1 MILLIRLQPYLYT
14 PRSKED
20 NSFWQHYCSNLSM
33 KFRRITSIALV
44 SLFASFAGAYF
55 YKTFF
60 NAKPI
65 TQAGPPNNNVYRQVN
80 SSDVQNLETGFIAA
94 SKNSTASVVF
104 IKTESQRYQR
114 TSFWGFNFDPF
125 GRIGKVASTGS
136 GVIVSADGYIITNQ
150 HVVQSADKI
159 EVVLSDSKKT
169 VRATLVGAD
178 PSSDL
183 ALLKIESTGLTPIR
197 FANSDEVQIG
207 QWVLAVGNPFNLNST
222 VTAGIV
228 SAKGRN
234 INIVN
239 NQFPIESFIQ
249 TDAAINP
256 GNSGGALV
264 DLNGDLVGVN
274 TAIAS
279 KTGSYVGY
287 GFAIPSNIVAKTIDD
302 LKNYGEVQRGF
313 LGLDVVDIDGDMSEK
328 LGAKQ
333 GVLVKRVNGVNDET
347 GTRIEAGDVIT
358 AIDGTL
364 IDSKSTFDERLA
376 YLRPGDI
383 AKLTIVRSKNSKQF
397 NITLVNKEGSTKL
410 LTKESLVSDLL
421 GAEFEKLSKLERQ
434 TYRIASGI
442 KVSNITNGKIRQMSI
457 GEGFIFVKVNSKTFD
472 GVANF
477 IDYMETYRGQIRIE
491 GVNASGSSQ
500 YLSFTFR

>member
-1 MILLIRLQPYLYT
+1 
-14 PRSKED
+14 
-20 NSFWQHYCSNLSM
+20 M
-33 KFRRITSIALV
+33 KKQVIVLTIACIT
-44 SLFASFAGAYF
+44 ASFIGAYAF
-55 YKTFF
+55 KTFF
-60 NAKPI
+60 DSEKNTIQYTDNSTPYHRVNNAEM
-65 TQAGPPNNNVYRQVN
+65 QG
-80 SSDVQNLETGFIAA
+80 LETGFITA
-94 SKNSTASVVF
+94 SKSSTPSVVF
-104 IKTESQRYQR
+104 IKTESEQYQ
-114 TSFWGFNFDPF
+114 SSGFWGFGFDPF

-136 GVIVSADGYIITNQ
+136 GVIVTEDGYIITNQ
-150 HVVQSADKI
+150 HVVANADKI

-169 VRATLVGAD
+169 FKATLVGAD

-183 ALLKIESTGLTPIR
+183 ALLKVESNGLSPIR

-207 QWVLAVGNPFNLNST
+207 EWVLAVGNPFNLTST

-264 DLNGDLVGVN
+264 NLNGDLIGVN

-287 GFAIPSNIVAKTIDD
+287 GFAIPSNIVAKTIED

-313 LGLDVVDIDGDMSEK
+313 LGIEVVDIDGEMTEK
-328 LGAKQ
+328 LGGTN
-333 GVLVKRVNGVNDET
+333 GVLIKRIT
-347 GTRIEAGDVIT
+347 GTNKATEGKLEVGDLIIK
-358 AIDGTL
+358 IDGKI
-364 IDSKSTFDERLA
+364 IDSKATFDERIA

-383 AKLTIVRSKNSKQF
+383 AKIELYRETTKKEI
-397 NITLVNKEGSTKL
+397 NIALVNKEGNTKL
-410 LTKESLVSDLL
+410 IKKVSVVSEVL
-421 GAEFEKLSKLERQ
+421 GGEFELISKLERDS
-434 TYRIASGI
+434 YRIPAGI
-442 KVSNITNGKIRQMSI
+442 KVNNITNGKLRQMSI
-457 GEGFIFVKVNSKTFD
+457 PDGFIFVKVNNKSAEDVYDLIQFL
-472 GVANF
+472 
-477 IDYMETYRGQIRIE
+477 ETAKGQIRIE
-491 GVNASGSSQ
+491 GVTSNGTSQ

>member
-1 MILLIRLQPYLYT
+1 MKIRHILVLVFFTLLA
-14 PRSKED
+14 S
-20 NSFWQHYCSNLSM
+20 
-33 KFRRITSIALV
+33 IT
-44 SLFASFAGAYF
+44 GAYVF
-55 YKTFF
+55 KTFF
-60 NAKPI
+60 NNGSVVYV
-65 TQAGPPNNNVYRQVN
+65 QADKTTPYSNVN
-80 SSDVQNLETGFIAA
+80 STDVSNLETGFITA
-94 SKNSTASVVF
+94 SQNSTASVVF

-114 TSFWGFNFDPF
+114 TSFWGFDFDPF

-136 GVIVSADGYIITNQ
+136 GVIVSKDGYIITNE
-150 HVVQSADKI
+150 HVIKSADKI

-169 VRATLVGAD
+169 LQATLVGSD

-183 ALLKIESTGLTPIR
+183 ALLKVESSALTPII
-197 FANSDEVQIG
+197 FTNSDEVQIG

-264 DLNGDLVGVN
+264 DLKGNLVGVN

-287 GFAIPSNIVAKTIDD
+287 GFAIPSNIVAKTIED
-302 LKNYGEVQRGF
+302 LKDYGEVQRGF
-313 LGLDVVDIDGDMSEK
+313 LGVDVVDIDGDISEK
-328 LGAKQ
+328 LGVTK
-333 GVLVKRVNGVNDET
+333 GVLVKRVNGLNDEA
-347 GTRIEAGDVIT
+347 GKKIEAGDVIT
-358 AIDGTL
+358 EIDGKS

-383 AKLTIVRSKNSKQF
+383 AKLSTVRSKNNKDYTV
-397 NITLVNKEGSTKL
+397 TLVNKEGTTKL
-410 LTKESLVSDLL
+410 LKKESQVSELL

-434 TYRIASGI
+434 TYRIDAGI
-442 KVSNITNGKIRQMSI
+442 KVTNITNGKIRQMSI
-457 GEGFIFVKVNSKTFD
+457 GEGFIFVKVNNVSFES
-472 GVANF
+472 VAEL
-477 IDYMETYRGQIRIE
+477 IHYLETYRGQIRIE
-491 GVNASGSSQ
+491 GVNSGGSSQ

>member
-1 MILLIRLQPYLYT
+1 MTY
-14 PRSKED
+14 
-20 NSFWQHYCSNLSM
+20 
-33 KFRRITSIALV
+33 RRIISIAVL

-55 YKTFF
+55 FNTFF
-60 NAKPI
+60 NPTPI
-65 TQAGPPNNNVYRQVN
+65 TIPEPLIGNLYSQVN
-80 SSDVQNLETGFIAA
+80 ASDAQNLETGFIAA

-114 TSFWGFNFDPF
+114 TSFWGFDFDPF

-136 GVIVSADGYIITNQ
+136 GVIVSTDGYIITNQ

-159 EVVLSDSKKT
+159 EVVLSDTKKT

-183 ALLKIESTGLTPIR
+183 ALLKIESTGLSPIR
-197 FANSDEVQIG
+197 FTNSDDVQIG

-302 LKNYGEVQRGF
+302 LKNYGAVQRGF

-328 LGAKQ
+328 LGATQ

-347 GTRIEAGDVIT
+347 ETKIVAGDVIT
-358 AIDGTL
+358 AIDNSP

-383 AKLTIVRSKNSKQF
+383 TTLSIVRSNRPKQF

-410 LTKESLVSDLL
+410 LTKESEVSELL

-434 TYRIASGI
+434 TYRIESGI
-442 KVSNITNGKIRQMSI
+442 KVSNITNGKIRQMNI
-457 GEGFIFVKVNSKTFD
+457 GEGFIFVKVNNKSFGSVTD
-472 GVANF
+472 F
-477 IDYMETYRGQIRIE
+477 IAYLETYRGQVRIE
-491 GVNASGSSQ
+491 GVNANGSTQ

>member
-1 MILLIRLQPYLYT
+1 M
-14 PRSKED
+14 
-20 NSFWQHYCSNLSM
+20 
-33 KFRRITSIALV
+33 
-44 SLFASFAGAYF
+44 
-55 YKTFF
+55 
-60 NAKPI
+60 
-65 TQAGPPNNNVYRQVN
+65 
-80 SSDVQNLETGFIAA
+80 
-94 SKNSTASVVF
+94 
-104 IKTESQRYQR
+104 
-114 TSFWGFNFDPF
+114 
-125 GRIGKVASTGS
+125 
-136 GVIVSADGYIITNQ
+136 IVSADGYIITNQ

-197 FANSDEVQIG
+197 FANSDDVQIG

-347 GTRIEAGDVIT
+347 GTKIEAGDVIT
-358 AIDGTL
+358 AIDGTS

-376 YLRPGDI
+376 YLRPGDV
-383 AKLTIVRSKNSKQF
+383 AKLTIVRSKTSNQF
-397 NITLVNKEGSTKL
+397 NITLVNKEGNTEL
-410 LTKESLVSDLL
+410 LTKESVVSDLL

-442 KVSNITNGKIRQMSI
+442 KVSNITNGKIRQMNI

-472 GVANF
+472 SVAEL
-477 IDYMETYRGQIRIE
+477 IDYLETYRGQIRIE